1 MRDNS
6 NDASTAEISLL
17 AVCINSL
24 VHIDFAVAPVDS
36 SAQFHLS
43 NIPDFTHRVGVP
55 MEMSLL
61 LYQKVIQ
68 RTPLLKKFF
77 P

>member
-17 AVCINSL
+17 TVCINSL

-36 SAQFHLS
+36 SAQFTKSLNKSLNH
-43 NIPDFTHRVGVP
+43 HR
-55 MEMSLL
+55 E
-61 LYQKVIQ
+61 
-68 RTPLLKKFF
+68 KK
-77 P
+77 